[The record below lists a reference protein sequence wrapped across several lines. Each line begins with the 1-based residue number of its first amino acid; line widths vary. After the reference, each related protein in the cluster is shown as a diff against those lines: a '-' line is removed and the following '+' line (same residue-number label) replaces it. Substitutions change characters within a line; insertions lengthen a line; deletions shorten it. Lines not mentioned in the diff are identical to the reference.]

1 MPSRTSFSAGVCI
14 QLFANRIQ
22 NAAINVP
29 TATAMADSVWS
40 QGGTRFQPNSI
51 TPRKDASR
59 KKATR
64 TSLPI
69 IGPITL
75 PREVE
80 NRLQLVPN
88 SYERTM
94 PDTTPMAK
102 ETAKIY
108 DHNRASSRYRSL

>member
-1 MPSRTSFSAGVCI
+1 MPARTSYAAGVCI
-14 QLFANRIQ
+14 QLFADRIQ
-22 NAAINVP
+22 KADMSVP
-29 TATAMADSVWS
+29 PATAIADNVCS

-51 TPRKDASR
+51 TPRKVASR

-75 PREVE
+75 PRETE

-94 PDTTPMAK
+94 PDTTPIAK
-102 ETAKIY
+102 ETANIFVQ
-108 DHNRASSRYRSL
+108 NRASSR